1 MTVAKPDK
9 SCFVSFY
16 QHIRR
21 FRIYGKD
28 GELKRDVIL
37 DILPGQERPE
47 VDDYLRFIHP
57 ISVYATDSYIY
68 TLNLDMTTEEI
79 ENRKTTPNIQVFDW
93 EGKPLTQYK
102 LDCFINTFVVDEVAN
117 KIYGVFVEDEDHI
130 YVFKF
135 MRVYSKRKDRCGA
148 VLTIMEIQKCAS
160 FQEIFKEDSIWASTD
175 TTQVKVIYKSVNSKN
190 GVKKMAFTSYKA
202 ERHPETNELSAL
214 QKAEWYLQGRENVYY
229 ISFTSCSLFLELLPQ
244 IKDIVASLKE
254 L

>member
-1 MTVAKPDK
+1 MELLLKTKIIFMYLIYPDYEMDDFDFFEFFVLCPTCWASITTHRNLLRGETYVIEVPK
-9 SCFVSFY
+9 GWKRPSAVHSCN
-16 QHIRR
+16 
-21 FRIYGKD
+21 D
-28 GELKRDVIL
+28 EPLKRVN
-37 DILPGQERPE
+37 GKYE
-47 VDDYLRFIHP
+47 
-57 ISVYATDSYIY
+57 
-68 TLNLDMTTEEI
+68 TT
-79 ENRKTTPNIQVFDW
+79 
-93 EGKPLTQYK
+93 
-102 LDCFINTFVVDEVAN
+102 
-117 KIYGVFVEDEDHI
+117 
-130 YVFKF
+130 KF

-148 VLTIMEIQKCAS
+148 VLTIMEIQRCAS